1 MISLNKIL
9 LEIMENH
16 TGTVLLLENNGSEI
30 KDFLKKNKIA
40 FKNIS
45 LNNDVIDDG
54 MLILSP
60 TDSNIIESYNKFGNV
75 IDNLGLMKL
84 TGYSKDEVEYNF
96 HQLMKIYYILPKKIN
111 EYCITDITH

>member
-1 MISLNKIL
+1 MLPK
-9 LEIMENH
+9 
-16 TGTVLLLENNGSEI
+16 T
-30 KDFLKKNKIA
+30 FYKKNIEKRNEVSSKVKLYTITYDYT
-40 FKNIS
+40 
-45 LNNDVIDDG
+45 LNTYFGEYIK
-54 MLILSP
+54 
-60 TDSNIIESYNKFGNV
+60 ESYNKFGNV